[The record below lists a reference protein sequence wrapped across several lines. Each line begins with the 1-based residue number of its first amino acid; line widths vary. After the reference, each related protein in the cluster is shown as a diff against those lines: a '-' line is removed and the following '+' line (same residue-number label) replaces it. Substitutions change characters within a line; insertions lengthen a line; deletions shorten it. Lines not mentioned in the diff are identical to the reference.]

1 MGPCS
6 DCSSRYGGSGAL
18 TAPRKRGKRSP
29 VRFAGHL
36 LVVLLAC
43 ALIGLTP
50 LAYADP
56 PDPLWIT
63 GCWDDDDCD
72 NVVVVILGTCII
84 PVEPPAS
91 PEPLWALLANVE
103 SSDSD
108 PAP

>member
-1 MGPCS
+1 
-6 DCSSRYGGSGAL
+6 
-18 TAPRKRGKRSP
+18 
-29 VRFAGHL
+29 VRFFGHL

-63 GCWDDDDCD
+63 GYWDDDDFD

-91 PEPLWALLANVE
+91 PKPHWALLAKVE
-103 SSDSD
+103 SSGRAAIPIPLRSVVR
-108 PAP
+108 PRAPPVVLLAAS